1 MKFLLKLKHWQLF
14 LLTWGFP
21 MLVNIFTFSQPEL
34 MFRVFPIMMVFFTLG
49 TLGWVWAIATELN
62 HKLPSDVRL
71 DARRFKIYFSIPIL
85 YILGI
90 SLYMAILMNGSGDST
105 YMAAAGIVIV
115 VLHLLSMVFI
125 FMGLRFAAKTMKS
138 VELGRVAKL
147 GDYVGE
153 FFLIIFSIIGYWV
166 LQPRLNRLIEE

>member
-21 MLVNIFTFSQPEL
+21 MVANIFTFSNPEL
-34 MFRVFPIMMVFFTLG
+34 MLQVFPIMMIFFTLG

-62 HKLPSDVRL
+62 QKLPSDVRL
-71 DARRFKIYFSIPIL
+71 NSGRFKVYFSIPVL

-90 SLYMAILMNGSGDST
+90 TIYMAFLTNGSGDST
-105 YMAAAGIVIV
+105 SMAATGIAIV

-125 FMGLRFAAKTMKS
+125 FMGLRFAAKTMKTI
-138 VELGRVAKL
+138 ELGRVAKF

-153 FFLIIFSIIGYWV
+153 FFLIWFSIIGYWV
-166 LQPRLNRLIEE
+166 LQPRLNKLIEE

>member
-14 LLTWGFP
+14 LLTWGLP
-21 MLVNIFTFSQPEL
+21 MLVNVFTFSRPEL
-34 MFRVFPIMMVFFTLG
+34 MFQVFPIMMIFFTLG

-62 HKLPSDVRL
+62 QKLPSDVRL
-71 DARRFKIYFSIPIL
+71 NAGRFKVYFSIPIL

-90 SLYMAILMNGSGDST
+90 IIYMAFLTSGSGDNTSMVVT
-105 YMAAAGIVIV
+105 GTILV

-125 FMGLRFAAKTMKS
+125 FMGLRFAAKTMKT
-138 VELGRVAKL
+138 VELGRVTKF

-153 FFLIIFSIIGYWV
+153 LFLIWFSIIGCWV
-166 LQPRLNRLIEE
+166 LQPRLNKLIEE